1 MKKKAFLSAFIILTN
16 LAIAI
21 SQVNAYQL
29 DQIASHL
36 LTVNGIQLQGS
47 IIVNSYQAR
56 GFAATTSNGNYSVI
70 YVDPNRMRTISAND
84 WAFIIGHELA
94 HLYLGHTWQSPQN
107 ELDADRYG
115 AYWAYKAGYNVNA
128 YLSFMATEPDVCTA
142 SHGCWQNRIR
152 NIMNMFGQSY
162 NGYCE

>member
-1 MKKKAFLSAFIILTN
+1 MKNKIILIAFLIIKNLT
-16 LAIAI
+16 LTF

-47 IIVNSYQAR
+47 IIVNAYQAS
-56 GFAATTSNGNYSVI
+56 GFAATVGNRYNSVI
-70 YVDPNRMRTISAND
+70 YVDPNRMRTISANN

-115 AYWAYKAGYNVNA
+115 AYWAYKAGYDVNT
-128 YLSFMATEPDVCTA
+128 YLRFMATEPDICTP

-152 NIMNMFGQSY
+152 NILNMFGQYY
-162 NGYCE
+162 NAYCD